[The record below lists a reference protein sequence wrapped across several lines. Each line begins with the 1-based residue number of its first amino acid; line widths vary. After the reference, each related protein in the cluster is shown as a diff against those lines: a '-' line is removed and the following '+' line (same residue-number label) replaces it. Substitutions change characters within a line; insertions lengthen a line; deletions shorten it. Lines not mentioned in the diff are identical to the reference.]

1 MTAALND
8 QLCIGNGK
16 SWRTN
21 GILCAFAACSSSGE
35 SLRHLGH
42 CKSSNTIS
50 ATGEPLGGR
59 SSAGSWARASEP
71 SNKGKVRESSKGFFI
86 FSLDGEQPVFM
97 VTEVAGYVRH

>member
-16 SWRTN
+16 SCRTS
-21 GILCAFAACSSSGE
+21 GILCALAACSSSGE

-50 ATGEPLGGR
+50 ATGEPFGGR
-59 SSAGSWARASEP
+59 GSAGSWARANELS
-71 SNKGKVRESSKGFFI
+71 SNGRLKESSKDFFI
-86 FSLDGEQPVFM
+86 FSLDTANSP
-97 VTEVAGYVRH
+97 YLW